1 MEKAEQKE
9 KEKENFEQKKTEVSS
24 ERLSLSDIDNLLKE
38 NAETYTNLNLFYRTD
53 IFKEV
58 DFQDKRAAA
67 DKLKDEFDESAYVKA
82 GFWQKYENFT
92 RFGLR
97 KESHGLLK
105 SKERGLLDKTEIDE
119 DIIGKDIEIA
129 KDNKKEREYIES
141 AVIDVG
147 GDFKKEESG
156 RIITKRYE
164 KIDGEIVKI
173 FESKRNEAGE
183 IEAAVKLKDE
193 KIKEADVLG
202 TDLIK
207 SKEQLKKH
215 LNDKDKLE
223 NLKYLSAEG
232 KEDLRKKMAEEQSDL
247 DALIKDKKQE
257 LEDKLSIFKEP
268 LEERKGQTQE
278 LLNKV
283 SGAFEFAKKEET
295 ETSKKLKEIDS
306 EIKLIEQSGILEGS
320 KNQII
325 DSLKAGKNEMANNLK
340 EIALRKKELDNRLSI
355 LKINKQDLDKELSK
369 INKIGKTKEEIAE
382 EEKVKKEENK
392 KDANED
398 GKKETGKTQ
407 TNDLAEDRSF
417 MTEKKKYENHSE
429 KYAKADDEEKT
440 ENGDSGEEILNAPEK
455 TFTEKEIENVVKT
468 HLKIIGLSKI
478 KDKKTQEK
486 ITKEAIWN
494 VKKMIE
500 KTETP
505 TAEIHIRK
513 ETKRVFD
520 ALSAG
525 YFKRN
530 KQS

>member
-1 MEKAEQKE
+1 MEKAEQ

-24 ERLSLSDIDNLLKE
+24 ERLSLSDIDNLLTE
-38 NAETYTNLNLFYRTD
+38 NAETYTNLNLFYKTD

-58 DFQDKRAAA
+58 DFQDKRVAA
-67 DKLKDEFDESAYVKA
+67 DKLNDKFDELAYAKA
-82 GFWQKYENFT
+82 GFRQKFENFT

-105 SKERGLLDKTEIDE
+105 SKGRGLLDKTEINE
-119 DIIGKDIEIA
+119 EFEGKSLDIDFDIVINA
-129 KDNKKEREYIES
+129 KKEREYLEKNVVDIS
-141 AVIDVG
+141 
-147 GDFKKEESG
+147 GDFKKETPD

-164 KIDGEIVKI
+164 KIDGKIVKI
-173 FESKRNEAGE
+173 VESKRSGWGEMEATLKLRDSKIGE
-183 IEAAVKLKDE
+183 AYVF
-193 KIKEADVLG
+193 EADLV
-202 TDLIK
+202 K

-223 NLKYLSAEG
+223 NLKYLSVEG

-268 LEERKGQTQE
+268 LEERMNQTGE

-325 DSLKAGKNEMANNLK
+325 ESLKAGKNEMANNLN

-382 EEKVKKEENK
+382 EEKKKNESKKDKNEDYEDEKKE
-392 KDANED
+392 
-398 GKKETGKTQ
+398 
-407 TNDLAEDRSF
+407 
-417 MTEKKKYENHSE
+417 
-429 KYAKADDEEKT
+429 ADDEEKT
-440 ENGDSGEEILNAPEK
+440 ESGDSGEEILNEPEE
-455 TFTEKEIENVVKT
+455 TFTEEEIK
-468 HLKIIGLSKI
+468 KIVIKNLNIVGFMNNKKIAEKKGLINLLIGEIKNESEKHPGKFTEKDI
-478 KDKKTQEK
+478 KDGVVDWYKR
-486 ITKEAIWN
+486 IT
-494 VKKMIE
+494 
-500 KTETP
+500 
-505 TAEIHIRK
+505 
-513 ETKRVFD
+513 
-520 ALSAG
+520 
-525 YFKRN
+525 RN
-530 KQS
+530 LNKYAKQS

>member
-1 MEKAEQKE
+1 MEKAKQ

-141 AVIDVG
+141 AVIDVE
-147 GDFKKEESG
+147 GDFKKEKSD

-173 FESKRNEAGE
+173 IESKRNEGGE
-183 IEAAVKLKDE
+183 IEAAVKLRDSKMN
-193 KIKEADVLG
+193 EADILG
-202 TDLIK
+202 TDLVK

-223 NLKYLSAEG
+223 SLKHLSAGG
-232 KEDLRKKMAEEQSDL
+232 KEDLRKKMAEEESDL
-247 DALIKDKKQE
+247 DSLIKDKEQE
-257 LEDKLSIFKEP
+257 LEDKLSVFKEP
-268 LEERKGQTQE
+268 LEERMNQTGD

-295 ETSKKLKEIDS
+295 ETNKKLKEIYS

-325 DSLKAGKNEMANNLK
+325 DSLKAGKNEMAANLS
-340 EIALRKKELDNRLSI
+340 EVTLRKKELDNRLSI

-382 EEKVKKEENK
+382 EGKNKNESKKDKGEDYKNEKKEADK
-392 KDANED
+392 KP
-398 GKKETGKTQ
+398 Q
-407 TNDLAEDRSF
+407 TNDFVEEASF
-417 MTEKKKYENHSE
+417 MIEKKKYENHSE

-440 ENGDSGEEILNAPEK
+440 ESGDSGEEILNEPEE
-455 TFTEKEIENVVKT
+455 TFTGEEIKKIVMKNLNIVGFMNNKKIAEKKGLIKHLIGAVKNESEKHPGKVT
-468 HLKIIGLSKI
+468 EKYI
-478 KDKKTQEK
+478 KD
-486 ITKEAIWN
+486 
-494 VKKMIE
+494 
-500 KTETP
+500 
-505 TAEIHIRK
+505 EIVDWY
-513 ETKRVFD
+513 KRLTRNLNKD
-520 ALSAG
+520 A
-525 YFKRN
+525 K
-530 KQS
+530 